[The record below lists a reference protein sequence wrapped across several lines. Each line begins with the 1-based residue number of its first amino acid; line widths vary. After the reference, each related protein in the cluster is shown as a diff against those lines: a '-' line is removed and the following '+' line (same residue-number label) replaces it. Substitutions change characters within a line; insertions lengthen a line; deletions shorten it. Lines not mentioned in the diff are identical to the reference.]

1 MKQSM
6 IETMIQYYKAN
17 IEMHRLNLE
26 VLLNNTVGV
35 AEHPN
40 MMETID
46 GELAKI
52 AELDDKLLVL
62 ENYFGDWIY

>member
-1 MKQSM
+1 MRSDILKASRLHFKAH
-6 IETMIQYYKAN
+6 IEKHRIN
-17 IEMHRLNLE
+17 IENLLE
-26 VLLNNTVGV
+26 NGVGV

-62 ENYFGDWIY
+62 ENYFGD

>member
-62 ENYFGDWIY
+62 ESYFGD

>member
-6 IETMIQYYKAN
+6 IETMIHYYKAN

-62 ENYFGDWIY
+62 ENYFGD

>member
-62 ENYFGDWIY
+62 ENYFGD

>member
-1 MKQSM
+1 MKESM

-62 ENYFGDWIY
+62 ENYFGD